1 MTVGVVI
8 PAYNSARVLAEAIES
23 VLSQEPPADR
33 LIVVDDGS
41 TDDTPP
47 VLEKYRGHLEYV
59 RQPNRGPSAA
69 RNRGWGQLH
78 TDAVVF
84 LDADDTLLPG
94 GLAVRRSVLADG
106 KVVWGY
112 TDGFLEDSSGRR
124 RRFSDSYPPGLPRG
138 GGHLLPDLLCRNFIS
153 MSGTIL
159 RRDILESMGGF
170 DESMRW
176 MEDWDLWLRLAVRY
190 PAGYGSQPTFVQR
203 KRPGTLS
210 SDREAMTKM
219 RFHILVKIHR
229 LFPVAVEGAGR
240 PACRSV
246 ADAHNQFGY
255 ALAAAGRW
263 PEARP
268 FLGASVRLWRWQR
281 RAWWLLFRSAV
292 APAGGTRASGSP
304 THEPG
309 PRPPGYGGGEA

>member
-1 MTVGVVI
+1 MGVVI

-23 VLSQEPPADR
+23 VLSQEPPTDR

-47 VLEKYRGHLEYV
+47 VLEKHRGHLEYV

-69 RNRGWGQLH
+69 RNRGWARLT
-78 TDAVVF
+78 TDAVIF
-84 LDADDTLLPG
+84 LDADDLLLPG
-94 GLAVRRSVLADG
+94 GLAARLALLRGEGTAWAHTEGYLQGPGEDRRL
-106 KVVWGY
+106 
-112 TDGFLEDSSGRR
+112 
-124 RRFSDSYPPGLPRG
+124 FSATYPPEG
-138 GGHLLPDLLCRNFIS
+138 GRPAGWIFSALLCRNFITTS
-153 MSGTIL
+153 AAIV
-159 RRDILESMGGF
+159 RRQALERVGGF
-170 DESMRW
+170 DESIRG

-190 PAGYGSQPTFVQR
+190 PAGYGLEPTFVQR
-203 KRPGTLS
+203 RGPGTLS
-210 SDREAMTKM
+210 SDRQAMT
-219 RFHILVKIHR
+219 RLRYHILVKIRR
-229 LFPVAVEGAGR
+229 LFPREVAAAGW
-240 PACRSV
+240 PARRSV